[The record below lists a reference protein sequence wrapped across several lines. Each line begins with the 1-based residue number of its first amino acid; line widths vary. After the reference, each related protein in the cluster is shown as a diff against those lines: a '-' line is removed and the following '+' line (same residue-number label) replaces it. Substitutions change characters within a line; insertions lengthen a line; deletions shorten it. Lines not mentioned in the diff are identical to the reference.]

1 MTATMNVFEYF
12 ENIEATEGIAA
23 REHAE
28 SVLLEIMTIDEQN
41 HRENPAEVDPFYP
54 KWLAA
59 RGVADDQFVST
70 WYLTQIL

>member
-12 ENIEATEGIAA
+12 ENIEATEGITA
-23 REHAE
+23 REHE
-28 SVLLEIMTIDEQN
+28 EGVLLEIMMIDEQH
-41 HRENPAEVDPFYP
+41 HRENPAEDDSFYP

>member
-1 MTATMNVFEYF
+1 MTATMNIFEYF
-12 ENIEATEGIAA
+12 ENVEATEGTVA

-28 SVLLEIMTIDEQN
+28 KVFLDIMITDERRY
-41 HRENPAEVDPFYP
+41 RENPAERNDFYP